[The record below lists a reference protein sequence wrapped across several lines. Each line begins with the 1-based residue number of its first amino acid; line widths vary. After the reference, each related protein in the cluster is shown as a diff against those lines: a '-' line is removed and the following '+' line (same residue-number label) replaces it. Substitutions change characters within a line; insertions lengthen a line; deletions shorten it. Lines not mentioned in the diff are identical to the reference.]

1 MDKKE
6 NGYLTVEAALVL
18 PVVLAVQV
26 LVVFL
31 FVFQYNRCLLDQDM
45 AKLAVLGCGAEKQE
59 KSKLAEYVRRCAGD
73 LYTEKYVAW
82 DMTDAEITLQGNSI
96 RVRGS
101 GKQFFPEAGWGIL
114 SGGFNWN
121 AETVCEG
128 ERLDAVTFIRQ
139 YRKWKGETNA
149 SDRIYQ
155 KP

>member
-6 NGYLTVEAALVL
+6 NGYLTVEAALVF

-26 LVVFL
+26 LVIFL
-31 FVFQYNRCLLDQDM
+31 FIFQYNRCLLDQDM
-45 AKLAVLGCGAEKQE
+45 AKLVVLGCGAEKQE
-59 KSKLAEYVRRCAGD
+59 KSKLAEYVGRCAGE
-73 LYTEKYVAW
+73 LYTEKYVTW
-82 DMTDAEITLQGNSI
+82 DMTDIEITLEGNRI
-96 RVRGS
+96 CARGS
-101 GKQFFPEAGWGIL
+101 GKQSFPTAGWGIL
-114 SGGFNWN
+114 SDGFNWN

-139 YRKWKGETNA
+139 YRKWKGEANA